1 MKLDYVHLSPGETP
15 PPVKPR
21 PYRAVLIAEQPVSQ
35 VWRDEVAS
43 WLVESGC
50 LYFIAWGVDCEA
62 WHDTVDCTVL
72 EAFDF
77 GEVPDDKFVMTT
89 WHDKEPLSEA
99 LWFAGNCASH
109 PDIDL
114 EKTLIV
120 HVAPDERAAATLK
133 LYIDSQVM
141 ADGT

>member
-1 MKLDYVHLSPGETP
+1 
-15 PPVKPR
+15 
-21 PYRAVLIAEQPVSQ
+21 LISEEAVSQ
-35 VWRDEVAS
+35 VWRNEVAS

-62 WHDTVDCTVL
+62 WHDTVDWTVL
-72 EAFDF
+72 EVFDF
-77 GEVPDDKFVMTT
+77 ADIPDDKFIMTT

-114 EKTLIV
+114 SETVIV
-120 HVAPDERAAATLK
+120 HVAREELPAATLE
-133 LYIDSQVM
+133 LYRESQVM
-141 ADGT
+141 ADEA